1 MAAVDADE
9 VARVVR
15 RVGQTVLLPRQAALT
30 AEDIHEK
37 SPGEFVSTVDRQA
50 EAVLTAELLRLLP
63 GSTVVG
69 EEACSADPSLLRG
82 IASQAPVWLVDP
94 LDGTTNYINGSADY
108 AVMVA
113 LLVGGEV
120 VGAWIS
126 RPAEDLHYAAE
137 RGGGAYVGSTPLVR
151 APAGHDLASLRGAAL
166 TRFLDEE
173 RQAAVARLAGRVGYL
188 GPGRVCAG
196 VDYPMVAA
204 GEQDFVLF
212 WRTLPWD
219 HAAGAL
225 IVTESGGHVAHLDGS
240 TYTVAN
246 ARPGLLVA
254 ADRATH
260 KQIADEFT

>member
-1 MAAVDADE
+1 MTAVDVDE
-9 VARVVR
+9 VARLVR
-15 RVGQTVLLPRQAALT
+15 RVGETVLLPRQATLA
-30 AEDIHEK
+30 AEDIEEK
-37 SPGEFVSTVDRQA
+37 SPGELVSAVDREA

-69 EEACSADPSLLRG
+69 EEACAADPSLLRR
-82 IASQAPVWLVDP
+82 IASPTPVWLVDP

-113 LLVGGEV
+113 LLVGGEA

-126 RPAEDLHYAAE
+126 RPADDLHYVAE
-137 RGGGAYVGSTPLVR
+137 RGGGACAGTTPIVR
-151 APAGHDLASLRGAAL
+151 APAGPELAHLRGAAL

-173 RQAAVARLAGRVGYL
+173 RQAAVARLAGRVAYL

-196 VDYPMVAA
+196 IDYPMVAV

-225 IVTESGGHVAHLDGS
+225 IVTESGGYVGHLDGS
-240 TYTVAN
+240 TYAVVN
-246 ARPGLLVA
+246 PRPGLLVA

-260 KQIADEFT
+260 RQIADELA